1 MALTSAPILGHA
13 HQPII
18 VILVASAMA
27 ACGIIKKVGEPF
39 WVRFRR
45 RSRQKEASCRRGT
58 PLGNVVSDCEARW
71 LLEDLQASLQGE
83 TPAVHRM
90 GKMLTA
96 GYGARKMEPGIAAS
110 WARSALAL
118 QCYKQPEADAL
129 PHWSA
134 SSLQS
139 EPSSEDEQDDGLS
152 CAEPTLGR
160 SSSWSDFTGRSRGLG
175 SAMPLQRRLSDGAV
189 QRLEL

>member
-1 MALTSAPILGHA
+1 
-13 HQPII
+13 
-18 VILVASAMA
+18 
-27 ACGIIKKVGEPF
+27 
-39 WVRFRR
+39 
-45 RSRQKEASCRRGT
+45 
-58 PLGNVVSDCEARW
+58 
-71 LLEDLQASLQGE
+71 
-83 TPAVHRM
+83 M